1 MGQTSH
7 QFQHWV
13 YSRAPSNISWL
24 GEQWEVLATAG
35 RGLVRSWCFGNSPS
49 FALQTIQ
56 ILVVLTVPCSQATLS
71 QCIITVLHLS
81 DSKWVLNIPLLKKK
95 KIPWRLHFGSL
106 PFPGFFFFF
115 LRGDTPSP
123 LKYYWELTFSLKLLP
138 HQTPEEN
145 DILVSLSTVKCFK
158 KQP

>member
-1 MGQTSH
+1 MGWASH

-13 YSRAPSNISWL
+13 YWRAPSNISWL

-35 RGLVRSWCFGNSPS
+35 RGLLRPWCFGNSPS

-56 ILVVLTVPCSQATLS
+56 ILVVLTVEPVHHHCAASFWQQVSIKYPT
-71 QCIITVLHLS
+71 T
-81 DSKWVLNIPLLKKK
+81 LKKNTLK
-95 KIPWRLHFGSL
+95 ASFWLTSL
-106 PFPGFFFFF
+106 SRIFFFF

-138 HQTPEEN
+138 HRTPEEN
-145 DILVSLSTVKCFK
+145 DILVSLSTVKCFRN
-158 KQP
+158 QP